1 MQEAAIER
9 KKRSWQRLAVV
20 GFIAMVVFSIISYMR
35 IPADASLRPGHPLPD
50 LIVEREDGFESTL
63 AAESAGFHSVLVVT
77 PSCDFCVEHLTDLA
91 LAARDYPETDRQ
103 ELKES
108 LLLVIRS
115 DLIPRSGFQP
125 AFDLATELGAIH
137 VDISAQ
143 EAQKLGI
150 FELPVVIELDSEGN
164 ITSVSYLGREPR

>member
-1 MQEAAIER
+1 MQEATVE
-9 KKRSWQRLAVV
+9 KKRRTWQLLAVV
-20 GFIAMVVFSIISYMR
+20 GFIAMVVFSIVSYMR
-35 IPADASLRPGHPLPD
+35 IPVDAALRPGRPLPD
-50 LIVEREDGFESTL
+50 LIVEREDGVESTL

-77 PSCDFCVEHLTDLA
+77 PSCDYCIEHLTDLV
-91 LAARDYPETDRQ
+91 LAARDYPDTAGQ

-115 DLIPRSGFQP
+115 NLIPRSGFQP

-137 VDISAQ
+137 VDMTAQ

-164 ITSVSYLGREPR
+164 IASVSYLRREPR